1 MEIPVN
7 DRNFSD
13 ININSCVKYYLGY
26 DECLF
31 GTVKWTGVDESRQY
45 LYGLELVL
53 VFTKA

>member
-1 MEIPVN
+1 MEIPVS

-13 ININSCVKYYLGY
+13 IDINSCVKFYLGY

-31 GTVKWTGVDESRQY
+31 GIIKWTGVDESGQY

-53 VFTKA
+53 ICAKT